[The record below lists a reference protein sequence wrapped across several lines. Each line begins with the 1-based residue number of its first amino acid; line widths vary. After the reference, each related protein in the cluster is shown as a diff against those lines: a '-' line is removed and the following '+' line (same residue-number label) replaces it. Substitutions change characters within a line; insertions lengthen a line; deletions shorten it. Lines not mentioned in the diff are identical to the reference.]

1 MLDEMLFF
9 EIRIFKM
16 FCDKAKVSASEG
28 NKLFDSYGIWKY
40 IEDTYEMMHLNG
52 DESCLINIFKV
63 LQLKGIRLGV
73 VGGNIINQE
82 LEKTTMDNEQKVFCA
97 ELILTAAIM
106 DMAEDEGISRQEAR
120 SRIINSPAY
129 DALYNFDTGLW
140 TEGPD
145 YFRSFYQ
152 SVK

>member
-16 FCDKAKVSASEG
+16 FCDMANVSASEG

-52 DESCLINIFKV
+52 DESALMEIFKV
-63 LQLKGIRLGV
+63 LQLKEIELGV
-73 VGGNIINQE
+73 VGSNIINKE
-82 LEKTTMDNEQKVFCA
+82 LEKSTMDNEQKVFCA

-120 SRIINSPAY
+120 SRIINSLAY
-129 DALYNFDTGLW
+129 DTLYNFDTGLW
-140 TEGPD
+140 SEGPD

>member
-1 MLDEMLFF
+1 MLDELLFF
-9 EIRIFKM
+9 EMRVFKM
-16 FCDKAKVSASEG
+16 FCDMAKLSASEG
-28 NKLFDSYGIWKY
+28 NRIFDSYGIWKY
-40 IEDTYEMMHLNG
+40 IEDTYEMRHLNG
-52 DESCLINIFKV
+52 DESFLINIFKV

-73 VGGNIINQE
+73 VGSNIINQE

-97 ELILTAAIM
+97 ELILTASIM

-120 SRIINSPAY
+120 SRIINSLAY
-129 DALYNFDTGLW
+129 DTLYNFDTGLW
-140 TEGPD
+140 SEGPD

>member
-1 MLDEMLFF
+1 MLDELLLF
-9 EIRIFKM
+9 EMRVFKM
-16 FCDKAKVSASEG
+16 FCDMAKLSASEG
-28 NKLFDSYGIWKY
+28 NRIFDSYGIWKY

-52 DESCLINIFKV
+52 DESCLMNIFKV
-63 LQLKGIRLGV
+63 LQLKDIGLGV
-73 VGGNIINQE
+73 VGSNIINKE
-82 LEKTTMDNEQKVFCA
+82 LEKSTMDNEQKVFCA

-120 SRIINSPAY
+120 SRIINSLAY
-129 DALYNFDTGLW
+129 DTLYNFDTGLW
-140 TEGPD
+140 SEGPD